1 MIRRESSPDEVQRS
15 FGMRTKVVLALDGP
29 GAAWDHLAAVE
40 RLARSLSM
48 QEPRPTR
55 DDRFS
60 FGLWT
65 VGWPARDPFGDAT
78 RPPPDPVETDLL
90 ADRGSFEDFDVAAAG
105 RRGMHYAA
113 LDQPAVEHLLGARS

>member
-1 MIRRESSPDEVQRS
+1 
-15 FGMRTKVVLALDGP
+15 
-29 GAAWDHLAAVE
+29 
-40 RLARSLSM
+40 M

-78 RPPPDPVETDLL
+78 RPPLDPVETDLL
-90 ADRGSFEDFDVAAAG
+90 ADRGSFEDFDVAATG

-113 LDQPAVEHLLGARS
+113 LDQLAVEHLLGARS